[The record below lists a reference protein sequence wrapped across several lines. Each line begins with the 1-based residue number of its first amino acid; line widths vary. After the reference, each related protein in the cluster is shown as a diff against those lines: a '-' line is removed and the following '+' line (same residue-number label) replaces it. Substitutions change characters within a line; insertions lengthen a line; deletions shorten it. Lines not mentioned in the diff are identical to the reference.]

1 MQRKEQK
8 MKEELK
14 RLIEEQQ
21 EGHEG
26 DARYMLGEQLKDI
39 AAREPLSAELLLR
52 DLTVPEMS
60 LAALEKK
67 LQELADRKR
76 ERGKNKNVV
85 CVTPKE
91 ADTLIRDFYGLGAAE
106 EMRSGEAYYGDGSAS
121 GTGDGAMQFVDLGD
135 FL

>member
-1 MQRKEQK
+1 

-76 ERGKNKNVV
+76 ARGKNVV